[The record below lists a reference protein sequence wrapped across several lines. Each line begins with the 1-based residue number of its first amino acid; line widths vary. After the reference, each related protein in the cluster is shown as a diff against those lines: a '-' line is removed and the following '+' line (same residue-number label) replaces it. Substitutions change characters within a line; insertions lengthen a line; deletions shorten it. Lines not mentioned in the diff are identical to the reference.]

1 MRTTTLLSLT
11 SLILLGACVAY
22 DDGRPVRIDSA
33 ELRAIRTEANQQIA
47 TWDHLA
53 GQSVRCDSALRTHVV
68 KAANAHHVK
77 LRGYV
82 EEIDEALA
90 ERQIVPAHM
99 TELRQQ
105 IDADRE
111 FATDVQGMLRAEC
124 SV

>member
-1 MRTTTLLSLT
+1 MRTITCLVLT
-11 SLILLGACVAY
+11 SLILLGACAAHN
-22 DDGRPVRIDSA
+22 DGRPVKIDAA

-53 GQSVRCDSALRTHVV
+53 WQSVRCDGALRTNVV

-82 EEIDEALA
+82 EEINEALA
-90 ERQIVPAHM
+90 ERRIVPAQM
-99 TELRQQ
+99 TDLHQQ

-124 SV
+124 RV